1 MHRTHKPSDALMHGL
16 APHSR
21 CPLLSCPQLT
31 LLPLYCPAVQLYGLP
46 PVHPTTPTNGTTP
59 PTNGTIPQLSPQL
72 PLPSPSPKQPQPQP
86 SPKQPQPQPSPKQPQ
101 PQPQEPTKPTVKDC
115 SKLDLAQA
123 SGW

>member
-21 CPLLSCPQLT
+21 CPLLSCPPLT

-46 PVHPTTPTNGTTP
+46 PVDPTTPTNGTTP
-59 PTNGTIPQLSPQL
+59 PTNGTIPQPSPQL
-72 PLPSPSPKQPQPQP
+72 PLPS
-86 SPKQPQPQPSPKQPQ
+86 PSPKQPQ